1 MTIDSSMEIENP
13 DKLKLKPYKMKM
25 DQDAFYDLKKIAI
38 DEKVGIGRLMG
49 IILENF
55 VFDYQQNQE

>member
-1 MTIDSSMEIENP
+1 
-13 DKLKLKPYKMKM
+13 MKM